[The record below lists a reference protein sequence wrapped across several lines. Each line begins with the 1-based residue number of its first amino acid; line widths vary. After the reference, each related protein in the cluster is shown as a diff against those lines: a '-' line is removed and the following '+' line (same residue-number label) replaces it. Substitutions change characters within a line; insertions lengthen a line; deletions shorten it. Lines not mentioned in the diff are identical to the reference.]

1 MEESMKKITAL
12 LLIMFLSSLICM
24 ACVTKNGNNNLEQGR
39 RAAVDATRRMDN
51 ALGE

>member
-1 MEESMKKITAL
+1 MEESMKKFAAL
-12 LLIMFLSSLICM
+12 LLITLLTSLVCI
-24 ACVTKNGNNNLEQGR
+24 ACVTKNGNNNLDQGR